1 MLSLDGDRFH
11 HSDSDSGE
19 TLEWQEMAFCSMGL
33 CRGNGNWIA
42 ASFSSG
48 GF

>member
-11 HSDSDSGE
+11 HPGSGK
-19 TLEWQEMAFCSMGL
+19 TREWQEMAFCSMGL

-42 ASFSSG
+42 TSFSSG